1 MTEASSDT
9 FYLDLPAFSDFSGVA
24 DGMAYAAVPDGW
36 LVAASD
42 IVRSTEAIAA
52 GRYKDVN
59 MIGVAVISA
68 LLNRLGRDR
77 LPFVFGGDGAMV
89 LLPASG
95 RDAAAEALA
104 GVARLAREAAGLELR
119 VALIPVSDLRAAG
132 ADIRLRKFELSP
144 GNFLAMV
151 SGDGLML
158 AERWLKDELQG
169 AAYRIADPNPATPDL
184 TGFSC
189 NWEPLR
195 ARNGRIVSLMVRT
208 TEAAGPEGLARLMRG
223 LSDFAGVDAR
233 ASEPQEAPVQDET
246 LRMRA
251 VPATL
256 ATQVRL
262 ATGGSLSPLPI
273 LRTLAV
279 VALVRFARW
288 SGWRLGSLEPA
299 RYMREMQLN
308 TDFRKFDD
316 TLRLVID
323 VSEAQAEALK
333 AYLAREYASGR
344 IIYGLTEADQ
354 ALMTCYVSDFAASQH
369 VHFVDGANG
378 GLALAARDFK
388 QRQKELEHALQR
400 PLPGSHAGGQ
410 SFDAA
415 AKPA

>member
-1 MTEASSDT
+1 MRDED
-9 FYLDLPAFSDFSGVA
+9 FYLDLPAFADFGGVA
-24 DGMAYAAVPDGW
+24 DDLAYSAVPDGW
-36 LVAASD
+36 LVAAAD

-119 VALIPVSDLRAAG
+119 VALVPVSDLRAAG
-132 ADIRLRKFELSP
+132 TDIRLRKFELSP

-158 AERWLKDELQG
+158 AERWLKDDQRG
-169 AAYRIADPNPATPDL
+169 AAYRITDPNPATPDL

-208 TEAAGPEGLARLMRG
+208 TEAAGPEGLARLMHG
-223 LSDFAGVDAR
+223 LSDHAGVDAR

-251 VPATL
+251 VPERL

-262 ATGGSLSPLPI
+262 FTGGSLSPVLI
-273 LRTLAV
+273 LKTLV
-279 VALVRFARW
+279 LVAMVRFARW
-288 SGWRLGSLEPA
+288 SGWTLGPLQPV

-323 VSEAQAEALK
+323 VSETQAEALK
-333 AYLAREYASGR
+333 TYLAQEYAAGR
-344 IIYGLTEADQ
+344 LIYGLTEADQ

-388 QRQKELEHALQR
+388 QRQTALQ
-400 PLPGSHAGGQ
+400 GGH

-415 AKPA
+415 ANPA

>member
-1 MTEASSDT
+1 MTDED
-9 FYLDLPAFSDFSGVA
+9 FYLDLPGFADFSGVA
-24 DGMAYAAVPDGW
+24 DGLAYAAVPNGW
-36 LVAASD
+36 LVAAAD

-95 RDAAAEALA
+95 RHVAAEALA
-104 GVARLAREAAGLELR
+104 GVARLASQAAGLELR

-158 AERWLKDELQG
+158 AEAWLKDG
-169 AAYRIADPNPATPDL
+169 ARAARYRIETLDPPPPDL

-189 NWEPLR
+189 RWEPLR
-195 ARNGRIVSLMVRT
+195 ARHGRIVSLMARPT
-208 TEAAGPEGLARLMRG
+208 GAAGPTGLTRLMQG
-223 LSDFAGVDAR
+223 LGDYVGVDA
-233 ASEPQEAPVQDET
+233 AAPEPVEAPVQDEV
-246 LRMRA
+246 LRMQA
-251 VPATL
+251 IPGTL
-256 ATQVRL
+256 LPETRL
-262 ATGGSLSPLPI
+262 LSGGSPSIFTI
-273 LRTLAV
+273 LRTLVV
-279 VALVRFARW
+279 VALVRLSRW
-288 SGWRLGSLEPA
+288 SGLAIGPLKPR

-316 TLRLVID
+316 TLRLVLD
-323 VSEAQAEALK
+323 VTTAQAEALK
-333 AYLAREYASGR
+333 AFLAEEYRLGHLV
-344 IIYGLTEADQ
+344 YGLTEAEE

-388 QRQKELEHALQR
+388 QRQQALAS
-400 PLPGSHAGGQ
+400 GH

>member
-1 MTEASSDT
+1 MSEAQDDD
-9 FYLDLPAFSDFSGVA
+9 FYLNQPAFSDFSGVA

-119 VALIPVSDLRAAG
+119 VALIPVSDLRVAG

-158 AERWLKDELQG
+158 AERWLKDDQRG
-169 AAYRIADPNPATPDL
+169 ADYRVTDPSPATPDL

-189 NWEPLR
+189 RWEPLQ
-195 ARNGRIVSLMVRT
+195 ARHGRIVSLMART
-208 TEAAGPEGLARLMRG
+208 TDAAGPEGLARLMQG
-223 LSDFAGVDAR
+223 LSDTTGVDAR
-233 ASEPQEAPVQDET
+233 SSEPDQAPVQDEVLHLKTIPST
-246 LRMRA
+246 LMGE
-251 VPATL
+251 
-256 ATQVRL
+256 VRL
-262 ATGGSLSPLPI
+262 LSGGGVSIRRLLTALI
-273 LRTLAV
+273 G
-279 VALVRFARW
+279 VALVRLSRW
-288 SGWRLGSLEPA
+288 TGLAIGPLQPR
-299 RYMREMQLN
+299 RYMRELQLN

-333 AYLAREYASGR
+333 AYLAREYAAGR
-344 IIYGLTEADQ
+344 LVYGLTEARE
-354 ALMTCYVSDFAASQH
+354 ALMTCYVSDFAAGQH

-388 QRQKELEHALQR
+388 QRQRELEHAQQR